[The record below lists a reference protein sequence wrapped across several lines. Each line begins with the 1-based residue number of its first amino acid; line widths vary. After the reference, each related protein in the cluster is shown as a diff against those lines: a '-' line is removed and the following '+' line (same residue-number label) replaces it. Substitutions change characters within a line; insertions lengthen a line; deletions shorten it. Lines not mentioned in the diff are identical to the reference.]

1 MVVCKVQARLDG
13 GWATHIET
21 AHKESASF
29 HLRVALD
36 LPRGGGRKKPKPLDL
51 TKATVPKGQMSVG
64 RLLEIH
70 KISWWP
76 AALYFL
82 YQTDAPT
89 QRGALLAGLYGGY
102 GTLWVLKSYTFFDK
116 SFYNEPTAMSVMKD
130 QSLSRYPEFAEWK
143 KKTWLMVPK
152 LF

>member
-76 AALYFL
+76 AALYFC
-82 YQTDAPT
+82 TKPTRRRNEGPSWPVSMVDMAPCGSSS
-89 QRGALLAGLYGGY
+89 RI
-102 GTLWVLKSYTFFDK
+102 
-116 SFYNEPTAMSVMKD
+116 P
-130 QSLSRYPEFAEWK
+130 LSTSPF
-143 KKTWLMVPK
+143 TMNQLPC
-152 LF
+152 LS